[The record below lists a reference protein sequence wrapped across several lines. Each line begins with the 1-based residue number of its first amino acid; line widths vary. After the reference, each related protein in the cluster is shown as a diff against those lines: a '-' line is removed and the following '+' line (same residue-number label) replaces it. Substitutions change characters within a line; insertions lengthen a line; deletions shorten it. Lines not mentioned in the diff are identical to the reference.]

1 MKVSEKTLEL
11 NIGAEL
17 LTFHRIC
24 SDLPKMYL
32 QGLTQQQE
40 SQEGVD
46 FFAQL
51 SSDVRIAAFQF
62 KAPLRN
68 PKDCCPYKFTIQ
80 KKQHSNLRKLAK
92 KKRESVF
99 YVLPFYA
106 THRKLQRDVP
116 ELLQDTWLLPIKPM
130 KTSDVFG
137 DYKSRTV
144 RCIRGQASINPEF
157 KLFDARELELPR
169 DMGIPVREFEKWYSK
184 SIAPPVS
191 NDEIETSWTKR
202 KNPWLFRGL
211 KVAIIEK

>member
-1 MKVSEKTLEL
+1 M
-11 NIGAEL
+11 
-17 LTFHRIC
+17 TFYRFGC
-24 SDLPKMYL
+24 RLPKMYL
-32 QGLTQQQE
+32 QGLTQRQE

-51 SSDVRIAAFQF
+51 SPDVRIAAFQF

-68 PKDCCPYKFTIQ
+68 PNNCCPYKFRIQ

-92 KKRESVF
+92 KKRDSVF

-106 THRKLQRDVP
+106 THHKLQQDVP
-116 ELLQDTWLLPIKPM
+116 DLLQDTWLLPIKPM
-130 KTSDVFG
+130 KTSDVFS

-157 KLFDARELELPR
+157 KLFNARELELPR
-169 DMGIPVREFEKWYSK
+169 DLGIPVREFEKWYRK
-184 SIAPPVS
+184 SIPPPKS
-191 NDEIETSWTKR
+191 HDEIETSRPRR

-211 KVAIIEK
+211 KVAIIEM